1 MVEYMSR
8 ERLDTK
14 ELLKKILRK
23 EISSE
28 HFVIGL
34 RTKERELAIS
44 PRCYGMLTLEMRT
57 FFVLT
62 EKNVTDSVFRF
73 FDYQTMTSSES
84 QVSWVAL
91 IYDP

>member
-1 MVEYMSR
+1 MEYIPR

-14 ELLKKILRK
+14 ELLTKISRK
-23 EISSE
+23 EISSD

-57 FFVLT
+57 LVCPHG
-62 EKNVTDSVFRF
+62 EEHSR
-73 FDYQTMTSSES
+73 
-84 QVSWVAL
+84 VSLPILRLPNDDV
-91 IYDP
+91 